1 MYKNDNELLP
11 MPGFPIT
18 IPQKELGDL
27 EEDECE
33 GGKRKK

>member
-18 IPQKELGDL
+18 TPQKEVEDL
-27 EEDECE
+27 ADKFE
-33 GGKRKK
+33 GG